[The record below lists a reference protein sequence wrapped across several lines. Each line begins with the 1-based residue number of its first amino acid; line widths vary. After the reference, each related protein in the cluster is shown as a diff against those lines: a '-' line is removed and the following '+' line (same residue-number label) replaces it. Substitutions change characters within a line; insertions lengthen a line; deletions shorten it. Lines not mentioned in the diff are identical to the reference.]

1 MFTNILQIY
10 WMKNKMEIQVERDT
24 NFLQSA
30 DGHLI
35 IVQVPTLSA

>member
-1 MFTNILQIY
+1 
-10 WMKNKMEIQVERDT
+10 MEIQVDRDN

-35 IVQVPTLSA
+35 IVQVRTRFISRWSADGHLIIL